1 MSEATDW
8 LFKEGDKLFGFVSAT
23 LDSGQILVAG
33 DGGVKKFDADKVGSV
48 NPGKKLYFDNEG
60 NPIKVE
66 AKKNVPRTTKG
77 TPSPTRGS
85 LRHSNKPFYG

>member
-8 LFKEGDKLFGFVSAT
+8 LFKEGNKHFGFVSAT
-23 LDSGQILVAG
+23 LDSGQILIAG

-48 NPGKKLYFDNEG
+48 KPGEKLYFDNEG

-66 AKKNVPRTTKG
+66 VKKATKQTTKG
-77 TPSPTRGS
+77 TPSPTRG
-85 LRHSNKPFYG
+85 